1 MKPQSALPCLFL
13 PPWCPAQLTPDLVV
27 GCSDGEYA
35 DMLPLA
41 DALRRLGRAAA
52 ALILPVE
59 RVASCAVALPGG
71 NVHWQR
77 QALPYAVEPLLAED
91 VEALHLAMGTQ
102 RRDGRYPVRAIN
114 RSLLQAWLDH
124 LRGQGL
130 RITMIHVDADLL
142 PLAQAALLWD
152 SQRCLL
158 AAADETRLALSPA
171 QLPLASVAMAGDL
184 HVYHAVEATPCLPMA
199 AEFSLQTISLSP
211 LAWMATQR
219 AQALDMAQ
227 GAFAVKSRMQL
238 WQWKP
243 LAAALALVA
252 CAQLVFDGAQAWL
265 LNQQADGYRQA
276 NEAIYKGLF
285 PQEQRIVNLKAQ
297 FDQHLQQGASA
308 SRFSDLL
315 GSVAAAMPADGALQL
330 QQLEFDAA
338 SVRMELQLQGG
349 DSVAKQA
356 LQQRLQAGG
365 MQVQTRTSA
374 AGALQLSVGAGQ

>member
-13 PPWCPAQLTPDLVV
+13 PQWCPAQLTPDLVV

-59 RVASCAVALPGG
+59 RVASCAVALPAG

-349 DSVAKQA
+349 DSVAQQA